1 MGGATVGAAGGGGG
15 ATDGGGGAT
24 GLGALPLR
32 LLLGGATGWAGL
44 SAAAA
49 AVGSVCV
56 FLKINISL
64 RSLILHVVDS

>member
-56 FLKINISL
+56 FF
-64 RSLILHVVDS
+64 